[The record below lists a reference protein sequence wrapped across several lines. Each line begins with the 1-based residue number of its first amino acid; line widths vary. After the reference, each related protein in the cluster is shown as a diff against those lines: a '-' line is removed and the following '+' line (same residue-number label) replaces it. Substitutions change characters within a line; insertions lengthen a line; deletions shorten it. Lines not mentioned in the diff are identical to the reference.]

1 MTIKTLQT
9 YLVPGLVIQAVLVG
23 GGYATGRELVE
34 FFLSMGPLSG
44 LIGMGLTAAIIS
56 IGSMI
61 GFELARLGRAYDYRS
76 FMGLLLGRGR
86 FLFEIVYFAGLMLV
100 LAIVSAAAGE
110 LLFDLLGWSHLL
122 SASMFMAAVAVL
134 VFFGNSVIE
143 KVISV
148 WSVIFYLTYGLLFV
162 LVLDRFGDQMLA
174 SLTME
179 PFRPVDTVWNA
190 VSYSAYN
197 IPLLPVLIFVA
208 RNFKTRREAMLA
220 GAIAG
225 PLILLPGF
233 AFLLT
238 LSAFYPEINQSTL
251 PVQTVL
257 ARLDSPG
264 LALALQLVVLGALIK
279 TGAGLLHGF
288 NERLARHF
296 ADMDRPLR
304 SGLRP
309 LVALAVMMVAIV
321 AATRIGLV
329 DLIGSGYRYS
339 ALFYLAVLVIPLFTV
354 GAWRAFMQKED

>member
-44 LIGMGLTAAIIS
+44 LVGMGLTAAIIS

-122 SASMFMAAVAVL
+122 SACMFMAAVAVL

-143 KVISV
+143 KVISA
-148 WSVIFYLTYGLLFV
+148 WSVIFYFTYGLLFV

-179 PFRPVDTVWNA
+179 PVRPADTVWNA
-190 VSYSAYN
+190 ISYSAYN

-257 ARLDSPG
+257 ARLDSRG

-296 ADMDRPLR
+296 ADMERPLQP
-304 SGLRP
+304 SLRP
-309 LVALAVMMVAIV
+309 LVAIAVMMVAIL
-321 AATRIGLV
+321 AATRVGLV
-329 DLIGSGYRYS
+329 DLIGRGYRYS
-339 ALFYLAVLVIPLFTV
+339 ALFYLAVLVIPLFTI
-354 GAWRAFMQKED
+354 GAWRVFTPRKD

>member
-1 MTIKTLQT
+1 MIAKTLQT
-9 YLVPGLVIQAVLVG
+9 YFVPGLVIQAVLVG

-34 FFLSMGPLSG
+34 FFLTIGPLSG
-44 LIGMGLTAAIIS
+44 LVGMALTAAIIS
-56 IGSMI
+56 VGSMI
-61 GFELARLGRAYDYRS
+61 GFELARRDAAYDYRS
-76 FMGLLLGRGR
+76 FMGLLLGRAR

-122 SASMFMAAVAVL
+122 SACLFMAAVAGL

-143 KVISV
+143 RVISA
-148 WSVIFYLTYGLLFV
+148 WSVIFYITYGLLFV
-162 LVLDRFGDQMLA
+162 LVLGRFGDQMGA
-174 SLTME
+174 AVTAE
-179 PFRPVDTVWNA
+179 PFRPGETLWNA
-190 VSYSAYN
+190 VSYAAYN

-208 RNFKTRREAMLA
+208 RNFKSRREALVA
-220 GAIAG
+220 GAISG

-238 LSAFYPEINQSTL
+238 LSAFYPDITQSTL

-257 ARLDSPG
+257 AQLDNPG
-264 LALALQLVVLGALIK
+264 LSLALRLVILGALVK

-296 ADMDRPLR
+296 ADMEKPLHA
-304 SGLRP
+304 GIRP
-309 LVALAVMMVAIV
+309 LVAFIIMLIAIV

-329 DLIGSGYRYS
+329 DLIGRGYRYS
-339 ALFYLAVLVIPLFTV
+339 ALFYLAVLVVPLFTI
-354 GAWRAFMQKED
+354 GAWRAFMRKEG